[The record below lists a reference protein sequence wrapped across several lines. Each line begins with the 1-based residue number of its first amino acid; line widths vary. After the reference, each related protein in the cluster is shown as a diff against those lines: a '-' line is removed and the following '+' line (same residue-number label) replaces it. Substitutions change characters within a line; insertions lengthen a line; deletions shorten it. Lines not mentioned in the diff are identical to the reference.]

1 MLFLDSVG
9 SVAIHRST
17 PTTSYPPSA
26 THHPPPTIR
35 HLPLPPTVRP
45 ERSRFAA
52 KSKGPQPRREA
63 STSCLRHYAQHER
76 LCRTTFFGRAQRLEY
91 AARSGVNDHAFVLP
105 PAEEGWGGRSLP
117 KRRSK
122 TPPPN
127 LPLQAGGGA
136 QRRPVQPQYPRHP
149 KHRKRGD
156 HVFCSLPCLQGR
168 VGVGS
173 RFADESLSAQPIPAL
188 LQPPRPHLATP
199 ARRHQPAA

>member
-1 MLFLDSVG
+1 VLFLDSVG

-45 ERSRFAA
+45 ERSHFAA

-105 PAEEGWGGRSLP
+105 SLLAGEGWGALFAQAKIKNTPSQPPPASRGRSPAKACSASISKAPEAPKARRSRFLLPPLLAGEGWGG
-117 KRRSK
+117 
-122 TPPPN
+122 
-127 LPLQAGGGA
+127 
-136 QRRPVQPQYPRHP
+136 V
-149 KHRKRGD
+149 
-156 HVFCSLPCLQGR
+156 
-168 VGVGS
+168 
-173 RFADESLSAQPIPAL
+173 AL
-188 LQPPRPHLATP
+188 CR
-199 ARRHQPAA
+199 